1 MGIIEGEIKKILS
14 SMLLSFSQIN
24 SFRKIFY
31 SKNLEGELS
40 QVFSDLIKNN
50 NLDKIDEYTDKLKE
64 KFEKKEDGIVES
76 NITEKIINF
85 LFKELND
92 EVIREKETNNKLL
105 NDIFNGKFELS
116 SSQSNRKE
124 IQEIPLIFTFDLEQ
138 FKGPDYKIFG
148 EDQKVYI
155 CLDKLIQNQIK
166 KSILKDVP
174 RYDNFKAINM
184 PEICFIHNINIK
196 DNSLRFYRT
205 IDINEIPYEVI
216 YFILDI
222 DNKIA
227 KYYKVNNIWF
237 KLTSPD
243 NKIEKMEKLNTHTG
257 TPKLIIYR
265 KRNEYIQN
273 FLNKKEIFTKE
284 NKIILDLMNKH
295 IIPEHEYEKYYLLN
309 KVFLSELI
317 AKLNDQ
323 NLSNEDK
330 YIEAQSIIKNKN
342 LLNVDLLNMK
352 IDNSGNK
359 LNLPK
364 NFVIMR
370 ESAYVKFLEES
381 NEDFLVS
388 KQSFITNNSFYS
400 YMDEIDKKIYN
411 IKFGEN
417 LAFIKLGNNK
427 KENIL
432 IYEYNKD
439 KKIFD
444 IITFMTYSKEG
455 LFDNDVEKYISN
467 RGGLE
472 YFYLKKKLN
481 FMKNNLQKINDENG
495 NSVGILIN
503 IVDMSQHLNVYKF
516 EQIKPPNV
524 YLGNYFGDAFL
535 IDNRNQYRVGE
546 IVRANNNSYNNNNQ
560 NQQFNQ
566 NDSISSGKTSEF
578 ENPIFKIVNNLN

>member
-50 NLDKIDEYTDKLKE
+50 NLDKIDEYTDKLKT

-148 EDQKVYI
+148 EEQKVYI

-342 LLNVDLLNMK
+342 LLNVDLLNMER
-352 IDNSGNK
+352 DNSGNK

-417 LAFIKLGNNK
+417 LAFIKLGNNGQ
-427 KENIL
+427 ENIL

-481 FMKNNLQKINDENG
+481 FMKNNQQKINDENG
-495 NSVGILIN
+495 NAVGILIN

-516 EQIKPPNV
+516 EQIKPPND
-524 YLGNYFGDAFL
+524 YLGNYFGDAFP
-535 IDNRNQYRVGE
+535 IDNRNQYRVGD
-546 IVRANNNSYNNNNQ
+546 IIRANNNSYNNNNQ

>member
-31 SKNLEGELS
+31 SKNFQGELC
-40 QVFSDLIKNN
+40 QIFSDLIKNN

-92 EVIREKETNNKLL
+92 ELMREKETNNKLL

-116 SSQSNRKE
+116 SSHSNRKE

-148 EDQKVYI
+148 EEQKVYI
-155 CLDKLIQNQIK
+155 CLDKLIENQIK

-174 RYDNFKAINM
+174 RYDNFKAFNM

-196 DNSLRFYRT
+196 DNLLKYYRT
-205 IDINEIPYEVI
+205 IDINEIPYELI

-481 FMKNNLQKINDENG
+481 FMKNNQQKINDENG
-495 NSVGILIN
+495 NAVGILIN

-566 NDSISSGKTSEF
+566 NNSISSGKTSEF
-578 ENPIFKIVNNLN
+578 ENPIFKIVSNLN

>member
-31 SKNLEGELS
+31 SKNFQGELC
-40 QVFSDLIKNN
+40 QIFSDLIKNN
-50 NLDKIDEYTDKLKE
+50 NLDKIDEYTDNLKN

-92 EVIREKETNNKLL
+92 ELMREKETNNKLL

-116 SSQSNRKE
+116 SSHSNRKE

-148 EDQKVYI
+148 EAHKVYI

-174 RYDNFKAINM
+174 RYDNFKAFNM

-196 DNSLRFYRT
+196 DNLLKYYRT
-205 IDINEIPYEVI
+205 IDINEIPYELI

-243 NKIEKMEKLNTHTG
+243 NKIEKMEKLNSYTG

-342 LLNVDLLNMK
+342 LLNVDLLNME

-359 LNLPK
+359 LNIPK

-427 KENIL
+427 QENIL

-481 FMKNNLQKINDENG
+481 FMKNNQQKINDENG
-495 NSVGILIN
+495 NAVGILIN

-566 NDSISSGKTSEF
+566 NNSISSGKTSEF
-578 ENPIFKIVNNLN
+578 ENPIFKIVSNLN

>member
-116 SSQSNRKE
+116 SSHSNRKE

-148 EDQKVYI
+148 EEQKVYI
-155 CLDKLIQNQIK
+155 CLDKLIENQIK

-174 RYDNFKAINM
+174 RYDNFKAFNM

-196 DNSLRFYRT
+196 DNLLKYYRT
-205 IDINEIPYEVI
+205 IDINEIPYELI

-243 NKIEKMEKLNTHTG
+243 NKIEKMEKINTHTG

-388 KQSFITNNSFYS
+388 KQSLITNNSFYS

-481 FMKNNLQKINDENG
+481 FMKNNQQKINDENG
-495 NSVGILIN
+495 NAVGILIN

-524 YLGNYFGDAFL
+524 YLGNYFGDAFP

-566 NDSISSGKTSEF
+566 NNSISSGKTSEF

>member
-427 KENIL
+427 QENIL